1 MNDVSP
7 HSLDCCMTGIM
18 SGTSPPKQSLLQ
30 PLFDALL
37 YAVDAVHVC
46 CHIDIVSWPT
56 NSSRCINLWCGV
68 VWCVVCALCALL

>member
-1 MNDVSP
+1 
-7 HSLDCCMTGIM
+7 MTGIM

-37 YAVDAVHVC
+37 YAFDAVHAPYIVIVC
-46 CHIDIVSWPT
+46 WPT
-56 NSSRCINLWCGV
+56 NPLTCINLWCGV